1 MYVFTKTVY
10 IWFFITFLVPV
21 IQGLF
26 SLGLDGVVRQMSI
39 IFITLLLFTI
49 VFLMYNYIYIL
60 MSVGLSNFFS
70 K

>member
-1 MYVFTKTVY
+1 MYLFTKTVY

>member
-1 MYVFTKTVY
+1 MYLFTKTVY
-10 IWFFITFLVPV
+10 IWFFSTFLVPV

>member
-1 MYVFTKTVY
+1 MYLFTKTVY

-26 SLGLDGVVRQMSI
+26 SLGLDGIVRQMSI

>member
-26 SLGLDGVVRQMSI
+26 SLGLDGIVRQMSI